1 MSILIAI
8 DPGELSG
15 FVVVDTETAEVHFSG
30 ELSEFEVSA
39 KVEELLEKQLVDVTI
54 VMEKFTIN
62 AATHK
67 KSPQPTAMYIIG
79 AVRHLNRKH
88 LNRIPTL
95 QTPADAKSFS
105 TNEKLKAIG
114 FWHRGGE
121 GHANDAFR
129 HALLYM
135 VRTDKEFG
143 AKLLHE
149 VETF

>member
-1 MSILIAI
+1 MSILVAI

-15 FVVVDTETAEVHFSG
+15 YAVVDLETKEVIYSG
-30 ELSEFEVSA
+30 ELSESEVCDEVDYLLDHA
-39 KVEELLEKQLVDVTI
+39 VEDITI

-79 AVRHLNRKH
+79 AVRYLYRKYTGKTV
-88 LNRIPTL
+88 IL

-105 TNEKLKAIG
+105 TNDKLKAVG
-114 FWHRGGE
+114 FWHKGGE

-129 HALLYM
+129 HALVYM
-135 VRTDKEFG
+135 VRSDKEFG
-143 AKLLHE
+143 GRLLRE
-149 VETF
+149 VETN

>member
-8 DPGELSG
+8 DPGLLTG
-15 FVVVDTETAEVHFSG
+15 LVVVNKDTAEVLFSG
-30 ELSEFEVSA
+30 ELSEFEVSD
-39 KVEELLEKQLVDVTI
+39 KVETLLGVHSDVSI

-62 AATHK
+62 ANTHK
-67 KSPQPTAMYIIG
+67 KSAQPTALYLIG
-79 AVRHLNRKH
+79 AIRYIYQKH
-88 LNRIPTL
+88 TGKIVAL
-95 QTPADAKSFS
+95 QTPGDAKSFS
-105 TNEKLKAIG
+105 TNDKLKAIG
-114 FWHRGGE
+114 FWHKGGE

-143 AKLLHE
+143 GRLLRE